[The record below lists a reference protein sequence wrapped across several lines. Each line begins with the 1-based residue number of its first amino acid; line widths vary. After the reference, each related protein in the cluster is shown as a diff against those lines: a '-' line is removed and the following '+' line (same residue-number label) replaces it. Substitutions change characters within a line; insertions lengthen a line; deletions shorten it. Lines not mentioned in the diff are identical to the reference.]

1 MTLSIDSP
9 ASFSSVLMF
18 FLFFFV
24 FFSFSFFFHFS
35 NFTGSELAIQNARD
49 KSKVSLRKLKDGEEV
64 SWSPGDYD
72 WKNSRTVSH
81 LLACQLKGYRPVILS
96 LSSPPP
102 SRCACRPSQRSPFSR
117 QNSLARQRRQPS
129 PTFPFLRRESITLHW
144 RKRAPKYRPSWCAR
158 WSGEMAWSLWLFAQ
172 LTWSKTPLPMTLK
185 CKSSKPRTANT
196 KSCTLPK
203 FVRPFV
209 SSFSQLLS
217 TFFSFLLSSVAL

>member
-158 WSGEMAWSLWLFAQ
+158 
-172 LTWSKTPLPMTLK
+172 
-185 CKSSKPRTANT
+185 
-196 KSCTLPK
+196 
-203 FVRPFV
+203 
-209 SSFSQLLS
+209 
-217 TFFSFLLSSVAL
+217 